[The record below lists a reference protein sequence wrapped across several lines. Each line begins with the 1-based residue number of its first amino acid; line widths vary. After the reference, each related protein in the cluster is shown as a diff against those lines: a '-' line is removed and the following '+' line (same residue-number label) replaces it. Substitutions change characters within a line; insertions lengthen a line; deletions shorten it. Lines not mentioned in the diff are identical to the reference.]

1 MHPRV
6 EWIARTAEL
15 LCRHDI
21 RTSQSGQA
29 GSKTGQGDSTMS
41 LQMSRSQPARD
52 HDVRAIDI
60 SAIDR
65 HRLGLSKL
73 PDRFDEDGTMLSFV
87 HLDLAVETQAANV
100 ERSAARGSGFRVSAK
115 LLAGPSAESEP
126 AFAAGEFT
134 DPVMRRLSDA
144 LAATEA
150 THDAHSAI
158 MADALR
164 LAILTRTFSRQ
175 ASGARAEL
183 DPAGGV
189 QEDDAGRTVRSL
201 QNWRLKR
208 VLQYVDKNLTAKI
221 TLQDMAAVAGLSRM
235 HFAAQFRTAIGV
247 RPHEYLLRRRIE
259 RAQDLLKQ
267 AEIALVDI
275 ALTVGFQTQAH
286 FTTVFKRFVGDTPYQ
301 WRSAYLAQFMPL
313 PRAGAGPS

>member
-1 MHPRV
+1 
-6 EWIARTAEL
+6 
-15 LCRHDI
+15 
-21 RTSQSGQA
+21 
-29 GSKTGQGDSTMS
+29 MS
-41 LQMSRSQPARD
+41 LQMSRSQAIKD

-65 HRLGLSKL
+65 DPLGLSKF
-73 PDRFDEDGTMLSFV
+73 PDRFGEDGATLSFV
-87 HLDLAVETQAANV
+87 HLDVALAVETQAADV
-100 ERSAARGSGFRVSAK
+100 EPSAVHGPRFRLSAK
-115 LLAGPSAESEP
+115 LLAGQPVASEQAPTAE
-126 AFAAGEFT
+126 AA
-134 DPVMRRLSDA
+134 DPVMRRLSAA
-144 LAATEA
+144 LTATEA
-150 THDAHSAI
+150 AHDAHSAI

-175 ASGARAEL
+175 TLRAPAEL
-183 DPAGGV
+183 GPADAV
-189 QEDDAGRTVRSL
+189 REEDAGRAVRSL

-221 TLQDMAAVAGLSRM
+221 TLQDLAAVAGLSRM
-235 HFAAQFRTAIGV
+235 HFAAQFRAATGV

-259 RAQDLLKQ
+259 RAQELLKQ
-267 AEIALVDI
+267 AEVALVDI

-313 PRAGAGPS
+313 PRAKAGPS

>member
-1 MHPRV
+1 
-6 EWIARTAEL
+6 
-15 LCRHDI
+15 
-21 RTSQSGQA
+21 
-29 GSKTGQGDSTMS
+29 MS
-41 LQMSRSQPARD
+41 LQMSRSQAIKD

-65 HRLGLSKL
+65 QRTGLSNL
-73 PDRFDEDGTMLSFV
+73 PDRFGENGTMTSFV
-87 HLDLAVETQAANV
+87 HLDVALAVETNAADV
-100 ERSAARGSGFRVSAK
+100 ERSADRGPRFRLSAK
-115 LLAGPSAESEP
+115 LLAEQPVESAQ
-126 AFAAGEFT
+126 AVAAEAA

-150 THDAHSAI
+150 AHDAHSAI

-175 ASGARAEL
+175 ASGAPAAL
-183 DPAGGV
+183 DPADGGHA
-189 QEDDAGRTVRSL
+189 EGTCRTVRSL
-201 QNWRLKR
+201 QTWRLKR
-208 VLQYVDKNLTAKI
+208 VLEYVDKNLAAKV

-235 HFAAQFRTAIGV
+235 HFAAQFRAAVGD

-259 RAQDLLKQ
+259 RAQELLKQ
-267 AEIALVDI
+267 AEVALVDI

-313 PRAGAGPS
+313 PRAKAGSS

>member
-1 MHPRV
+1 
-6 EWIARTAEL
+6 
-15 LCRHDI
+15 
-21 RTSQSGQA
+21 
-29 GSKTGQGDSTMS
+29 MS
-41 LQMSRSQPARD
+41 LQMSRSQTVND
-52 HDVRAIDI
+52 HGVHAIDI

-65 HRLGLSKL
+65 NRLGLSK
-73 PDRFDEDGTMLSFV
+73 PPGRFGEDGTTMSFV
-87 HLDLAVETQAANV
+87 HLDVALAVEARAV
-100 ERSAARGSGFRVSAK
+100 DERSAARGPGFRVSAN
-115 LLAGPSAESEP
+115 LLAGASAGSEP
-126 AFAAGEFT
+126 EFAGELT

-150 THDAHSAI
+150 THDDHSAI

-175 ASGARAEL
+175 ALRAPAEL
-183 DPAGGV
+183 DPADGV
-189 QEDDAGRTVRSL
+189 REEEVGRPVRSL

-208 VLQYVDKNLTAKI
+208 VLQYVDKNLTGKI

-235 HFAAQFRTAIGV
+235 HFAAQFRAATGA

-259 RAQDLLKQ
+259 RAQELLKQ
-267 AEIALVDI
+267 AEVTLVDI

-313 PRAGAGPS
+313 PRVGAGPS

>member
-1 MHPRV
+1 
-6 EWIARTAEL
+6 
-15 LCRHDI
+15 
-21 RTSQSGQA
+21 
-29 GSKTGQGDSTMS
+29 MS
-41 LQMSRSQPARD
+41 LQMSRSQTIKD
-52 HDVRAIDI
+52 HDVRAIDM

-73 PDRFDEDGTMLSFV
+73 PDRFGEDGTTLSFV
-87 HLDLAVETQAANV
+87 HLDVALAVETHAADV
-100 ERSAARGSGFRVSAK
+100 ERAAVYGPGLRLSAK
-115 LLAGPSAESEP
+115 LLAGQPAESGQ
-126 AFAAGEFT
+126 AFATEEAT

-175 ASGARAEL
+175 ACGAPAEL
-183 DPAGGV
+183 DPADAV
-189 QEDDAGRTVRSL
+189 HEEEAGRTVRSL
-201 QNWRLKR
+201 QTWRLKR
-208 VLQYVDKNLTAKI
+208 VMEYIDKNLTAKI

-235 HFAAQFRTAIGV
+235 HFAAQFRAAVGA
-247 RPHEYLLRRRIE
+247 RPHEYLLRCRIE
-259 RAQDLLKQ
+259 RAQELLKQ
-267 AEIALVDI
+267 AEVALVDI

-301 WRSAYLAQFMPL
+301 WRSAYLAQFTPL
-313 PRAGAGPS
+313 PHLGAEVS

>member
-1 MHPRV
+1 
-6 EWIARTAEL
+6 
-15 LCRHDI
+15 
-21 RTSQSGQA
+21 
-29 GSKTGQGDSTMS
+29 MS
-41 LQMSRSQPARD
+41 LQMSRSQTIRD

-60 SAIDR
+60 STIDC

-73 PDRFDEDGTMLSFV
+73 PERIDEDGTTLSFV
-87 HLDLAVETQAANV
+87 HLDVALAVETQAADA
-100 ERSAARGSGFRVSAK
+100 ERSAARGTVRGPGFRLSAK
-115 LLAGPSAESEP
+115 LLAEPHAEGERISATEDS
-126 AFAAGEFT
+126 T

-150 THDAHSAI
+150 AHDAHSAI

-175 ASGARAEL
+175 ATPAGI
-183 DPAGGV
+183 DPADGA
-189 QEDDAGRTVRSL
+189 QEEDAGRTVRSL

-208 VLQYVDKNLTAKI
+208 VLQFVDKNLTAKI
-221 TLQDMAAVAGLSRM
+221 SLQDMAAVAGLSRM
-235 HFAAQFRTAIGV
+235 HFAAQFRAATGV

-259 RAQDLLKQ
+259 RAQELLKQ
-267 AEIALVDI
+267 AEVTLVDI

-313 PRAGAGPS
+313 PRAGAGAS

>member
-1 MHPRV
+1 
-6 EWIARTAEL
+6 
-15 LCRHDI
+15 
-21 RTSQSGQA
+21 
-29 GSKTGQGDSTMS
+29 MS
-41 LQMSRSQPARD
+41 LQISRSQAITD
-52 HDVRAIDI
+52 HDVHAIDI

-65 HRLGLSKL
+65 DRLGLSKL
-73 PDRFDEDGTMLSFV
+73 TDRFGEDGAMLSFV
-87 HLDLAVETQAANV
+87 HLDVALAVETRAADF
-100 ERSAARGSGFRVSAK
+100 ERSAARGPGFRLSAK
-115 LLAGPSAESEP
+115 LLAGVPAESEP
-126 AFAAGEFT
+126 AFATGEFN

-175 ASGARAEL
+175 TLRAPSEL
-183 DPAGGV
+183 DPADGV
-189 QEDDAGRTVRSL
+189 REEDAGRAVRSL

-235 HFAAQFRTAIGV
+235 HFAAQFRAATGV

-259 RAQDLLKQ
+259 RAQELLKQ
-267 AEIALVDI
+267 AEVALVDI

-313 PRAGAGPS
+313 SRAEVGPL

>member
-1 MHPRV
+1 
-6 EWIARTAEL
+6 
-15 LCRHDI
+15 
-21 RTSQSGQA
+21 
-29 GSKTGQGDSTMS
+29 MS
-41 LQMSRSQPARD
+41 LQVSRSQAVGN

-65 HRLGLSKL
+65 DPPGLSTF
-73 PDRFDEDGTMLSFV
+73 PDRFGEDGATLSFV
-87 HLDLAVETQAANV
+87 HLDVALAVETRAVDV
-100 ERSAARGSGFRVSAK
+100 EPSAARGSGLRLSAK
-115 LLAGPSAESEP
+115 LLAGASAESEP
-126 AFAAGEFT
+126 ALATGEFN
-134 DPVMRRLSDA
+134 DPIMRRLSDA

-175 ASGARAEL
+175 TLRAPTVRE
-183 DPAGGV
+183 
-189 QEDDAGRTVRSL
+189 ENAGRAVRSL

-208 VLQYVDKNLTAKI
+208 VLKYVDENLTAKI
-221 TLQDMAAVAGLSRM
+221 TLQDLAVVAGLSRM
-235 HFAAQFRTAIGV
+235 HFAAQFRAATGV

-259 RAQDLLKQ
+259 RAQELLKQ
-267 AEIALVDI
+267 GEVALVDI

-313 PRAGAGPS
+313 PRPGAGPS

>member
-1 MHPRV
+1 
-6 EWIARTAEL
+6 
-15 LCRHDI
+15 
-21 RTSQSGQA
+21 
-29 GSKTGQGDSTMS
+29 MS
-41 LQMSRSQPARD
+41 LQMSRSQTIKD

-65 HRLGLSKL
+65 DWLGLAKL
-73 PDRFDEDGTMLSFV
+73 PDRFGEDGTMLSFV
-87 HLDLAVETQAANV
+87 HLDVALAVDTQAADV
-100 ERSAARGSGFRVSAK
+100 QRSAARESGFRVSAK
-115 LLAGPSAESEP
+115 LFSGSPAES
-126 AFAAGEFT
+126 ARSFTAGEFT

-150 THDAHSAI
+150 SHDDHSAI

-175 ASGARAEL
+175 TLRAPAEL
-183 DPAGGV
+183 DPADGV
-189 QEDDAGRTVRSL
+189 REVGAGREVRSL

-221 TLQDMAAVAGLSRM
+221 TLQDMAAAAGLSRM
-235 HFAAQFRTAIGV
+235 HFAAQFRSATGV

-259 RAQDLLKQ
+259 RAQELLKQ
-267 AEIALVDI
+267 AEVALVDI

-286 FTTVFKRFVGDTPYQ
+286 FSTVFKRFVGDTPYQ
-301 WRSAYLAQFMPL
+301 WRSAYLAQFTPL
-313 PRAGAGPS
+313 PRLVAEVS

>member
-1 MHPRV
+1 
-6 EWIARTAEL
+6 
-15 LCRHDI
+15 
-21 RTSQSGQA
+21 
-29 GSKTGQGDSTMS
+29 
-41 LQMSRSQPARD
+41 
-52 HDVRAIDI
+52 
-60 SAIDR
+60 
-65 HRLGLSKL
+65 
-73 PDRFDEDGTMLSFV
+73 MLSLV
-87 HLDLAVETQAANV
+87 HLDVALAVETYAADV
-100 ERSAARGSGFRVSAK
+100 ERTAAREPRFRLSGK
-115 LLAGPSAESEP
+115 LLAGAPAESET

-134 DPVMRRLSDA
+134 DPVMQRLADA

-150 THDAHSAI
+150 THDTHSAI

-175 ASGARAEL
+175 ATGGLAEL
-183 DPAGGV
+183 DPADTVHEQDGT
-189 QEDDAGRTVRSL
+189 RTVRSL

-208 VLQYVDKNLTAKI
+208 VLQYVDKNLTSKI

-235 HFAAQFRTAIGV
+235 HFAAQFRAATGV

-259 RAQDLLKQ
+259 RAQELLKQ
-267 AEIALVDI
+267 AEITLVDI